1 MDIYKVINDC
11 SFYYFLENFY
21 FSLSDFLSLNVS
33 LSLGFPPNN
42 APSFLYDE
50 LLINNS
56 MKITKINLNL
66 DDIMY

>member
-1 MDIYKVINDC
+1 MTVYEIIVTNY
-11 SFYYFLENFY
+11 
-21 FSLSDFLSLNVS
+21 
-33 LSLGFPPNN
+33 
-42 APSFLYDE
+42 FLYDE

>member
-1 MDIYKVINDC
+1 MTVYEII
-11 SFYYFLENFY
+11 
-21 FSLSDFLSLNVS
+21 VS
-33 LSLGFPPNN
+33 NY
-42 APSFLYDE
+42 FLYDE